1 MDFYLTAPDGSR
13 IRFPI
18 NPEKITCDTG
28 NRILTFDIISLGE
41 ISLPKGRVPVRFSF
55 ESFFPGEA
63 RKNDPNVKNW
73 RPPKELVNTLSA
85 WRNADT
91 KLRLLVTET
100 PINHD
105 VYFDGDDSFEHEWR
119 GGYGDCWYSI
129 RLVEAR
135 ELVIPA
141 EGQIVQATA
150 TIASA
155 ARARPMPPAPKTY
168 TVKPG
173 DTLWAI
179 AKKTLNDGS
188 RWREIYDNNMD
199 VIGKDPNLIFP
210 GQVLRIA

>member
-13 IRFPI
+13 LHFPV
-18 NPEKITCDTG
+18 NPERITCNTG

-41 ISLPKGRVPVRFSF
+41 ISLPRGRVPTVFSF
-55 ESFFPGEA
+55 EGFFPGRA
-63 RKNDPNVKNW
+63 RRNDTMVKSW
-73 RPPKELVNTLSA
+73 RAPKELVGILST
-85 WRNADT
+85 WRNEGT

-105 VYFDGDDSFEHEWR
+105 VYFDGDGSFEHEWR
-119 GGYGDCWYSI
+119 GGYGDCWYSL
-129 RLVEAR
+129 RFVEAR
-135 ELVIPA
+135 ELLVRA
-141 EGQIVQATA
+141 EGEREQAA
-150 TIASA
+150 VVAGA
-155 ARARPMPPAPKTY
+155 AMVRPAPPPPKTY

-188 RWREIYDNNMD
+188 RWREIYNNNVN
-199 VIGKDPNLIFP
+199 VIGKDPNLIRP